1 MNGRATPRRL
11 GNHNAAVPTLG
22 RMLHVTEADVK
33 SLLSFSKAVEL
44 VREAYVRLARG
55 EAANPSR
62 VLLSV
67 PGGASMFFMPGH
79 VYGQGSVTVKV
90 ARVNAGN
97 PKVSLPTVLLTIYAY
112 DATTGVQV
120 AEVEGEWLTAVR
132 TAAST
137 AVATDVLANKNAK
150 VLGVFGTGQEAV
162 THIPTLMLIRDFDRI
177 LAYSRD
183 KARRELFA
191 EKMSRDYGIA
201 VVAADSPERVARE
214 SDVIVTATTS
224 DTPVFEGS
232 LVKLGS
238 HVNAIG
244 SATPEAREV
253 DTELVKRS
261 RVVVDSRAQALTT
274 YGDIIGPIREGA
286 IRESEML
293 DLGEILIGKTETVHR
308 AGDLT
313 LFKSG
318 GLAILDAMITDHIL
332 RQPSRRKGPTRASQ

>member
-1 MNGRATPRRL
+1 
-11 GNHNAAVPTLG
+11 
-22 RMLHVTEADVK
+22 MLHVNEADVK
-33 SLLSFSKAVEL
+33 RLLPFSKAIEL

-55 EAANPSR
+55 EAANPPR

-79 VYGQGSVTVKV
+79 VYGQESVAVKV

-97 PKVSLPTVLLTIYAY
+97 PKVALPTVLLTIYAY
-112 DATTGVQV
+112 DASTGVQV

-137 AVATDVLANKNAK
+137 AVATDILACKNAR
-150 VLGVFGTGQEAV
+150 VLGVFGTGMEAT
-162 THIPTLMLIRDFDRI
+162 THIPMLMLVRDFDRI
-177 LAYSRD
+177 LVYSRD
-183 KARRELFA
+183 KAQRELFA
-191 EKMSRDYGIA
+191 EKMSRDNGIP
-201 VVAADSPERVARE
+201 VVASDSPGRVARE

-224 DTPVFEGS
+224 DTPVFDGS
-232 LVKLGS
+232 LVKPGS

-244 SATPEAREV
+244 SATPEDREV

-261 RVVVDSRAQALTT
+261 RMVVDSRPQALTT

-286 IRESEML
+286 IRESEIL
-293 DLGEILIGKTETVHR
+293 ELGDILIGKTKVVHR
-308 AGDLT
+308 PGDLT

-318 GLAILDAMITDHIL
+318 GLAVLDATTTDYIL
-332 RQPSRRKGPTRASQ
+332 RQLTRTHS

>member
-1 MNGRATPRRL
+1 
-11 GNHNAAVPTLG
+11 
-22 RMLHVTEADVK
+22 
-33 SLLSFSKAVEL
+33 
-44 VREAYVRLARG
+44 
-55 EAANPSR
+55 
-62 VLLSV
+62 
-67 PGGASMFFMPGH
+67 MFFMPGY
-79 VYGQGSVTVKV
+79 VYGQGSVAVKV

-97 PKVSLPTVLLTIYAY
+97 PKVALPTVLLTIYAY
-112 DATTGVQV
+112 DASTGVQV

-137 AVATDVLANKNAK
+137 AVATDILARKNAR
-150 VLGVFGTGQEAV
+150 VLGVFGTGMEAT
-162 THIPTLMLIRDFDRI
+162 THIPMLMLVRDFDRI
-177 LAYSRD
+177 LVYSRD
-183 KARRELFA
+183 KRRRELFA
-191 EKMSRDYGIA
+191 EKMSRDHGIA
-201 VVAADSPERVARE
+201 VVAADSPGRVARE

-224 DTPVFEGS
+224 DAPVFDGS
-232 LVKLGS
+232 LVKPGS

-261 RVVVDSRAQALTT
+261 RVVVDSRRQALTS

-308 AGDLT
+308 VGDLT

-332 RQPSRRKGPTRASQ
+332 RQPSRRKGPKRARQ